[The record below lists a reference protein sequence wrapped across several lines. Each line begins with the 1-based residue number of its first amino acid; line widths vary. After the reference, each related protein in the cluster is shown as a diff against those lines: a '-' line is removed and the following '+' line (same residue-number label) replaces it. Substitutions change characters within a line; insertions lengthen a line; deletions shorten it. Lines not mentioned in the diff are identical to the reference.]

1 MKKFIRNVL
10 RTLVFIT
17 LTPVVLAVYIPIF
30 CIIDFLYEDNLT
42 TDLVEGLR
50 GAWNYLCEGWGL

>member
-17 LTPVVLAVYIPIF
+17 LTPLVLAVYIPICF
-30 CIIDFLYEDNLT
+30 ILDFIYEENIALF
-42 TDLVEGLR
+42 LVEQIR
-50 GAWNYLCEGWGL
+50 EAWSYLCEGWGL